1 MAHTKQT
8 VAEAI
13 RDIRINLQ
21 YQSDYLRRLD
31 EEKSEL
37 VARKLDRLRWFL
49 KRFVEN

>member
-1 MAHTKQT
+1 MTQSKQT

-21 YQSDYLRRLD
+21 YQAEYLRRLD
-31 EEKSEL
+31 EEKSEQA
-37 VARKLDRLRWFL
+37 ARKLDRLRWFL